1 MSKDYRDTEY
11 CPGYGNILED
21 KKIFMDS
28 FRTQHPR
35 AKDIHAYV
43 SKNEGTYKKD
53 FIKIYNGKCAYC
65 GTSIKIIPK
74 TMFEIDH
81 IIPQSADCFVN
92 KAAAG
97 DISNIVLSC
106 QTCNHNKSD
115 FLIEPEIRSLLHPDH
130 DGIRNAFFRD
140 ELYYIRVVD
149 GQPSEVTDFYKQLEL
164 DRQICRLDYLL
175 LNMKGLYAKIADRPE
190 IHNLLGEAISLLSE
204 KRNNGC

>member
-81 IIPQSADCFVN
+81 FIPQSADCFVN

-106 QTCNHNKSD
+106 QTCNHNKSN

-149 GQPSEVTDFYKQLEL
+149 GQPREVTDFYKQLEL

>member
-1 MSKDYRDTEY
+1 
-11 CPGYGNILED
+11 
-21 KKIFMDS
+21 
-28 FRTQHPR
+28 
-35 AKDIHAYV
+35 
-43 SKNEGTYKKD
+43 
-53 FIKIYNGKCAYC
+53 
-65 GTSIKIIPK
+65 
-74 TMFEIDH
+74 MFEIDH
-81 IIPQSADCFVN
+81 FIPQSADCFVN

-164 DRQICRLDYLL
+164 DRQICWLDYLL

>member
-1 MSKDYRDTEY
+1 
-11 CPGYGNILED
+11 
-21 KKIFMDS
+21 MDS

-81 IIPQSADCFVN
+81 FIPQSADCFVN

-149 GQPSEVTDFYKQLEL
+149 GQPSEVTDFYSQLEL